1 MTAMAPD
8 VNPDL
13 IEAPTESDYRLLW
26 VATLAQLL
34 RDGRCYWRATS
45 NSDVE
50 LEQAFDD
57 LVRCGP
63 MVRHVCRWLDIEPL
77 QVTRTRSEERRVGK
91 GCAARVS
98 T

>member
-1 MTAMAPD
+1 MTAMTPHVD
-8 VNPDL
+8 PDL

-26 VATLAQLL
+26 LAALAQLL

-63 MVRHVCRWLDIEPL
+63 MTRHVCRWLDIEPL
-77 QVTRTRSEERRVGK
+77 QVTRTFIRWCESSDDGI
-91 GCAARVS
+91 
-98 T
+98 TH